1 MTALLIKNVSKF
13 YGQVHSVRDV
23 SLQLAAGERVALLG
37 HNGAGK
43 TTLMRMILGLTP
55 LTSGKIEVLGMAP
68 GSRAAR
74 RAIGFLPENVAFH
87 GALTGREQLHHFAR
101 LKSVKTST
109 ADDFLERVGLAHAM
123 SRKIRTYSKG
133 MRQRMGLAQA
143 LLGTPKL
150 ALLDEPTSGLDP
162 ISRHEFYDIV
172 DDLAK
177 AGSAV
182 LLSSHA
188 LTELETRTD
197 RIAIMSNGHLLAND
211 SLSALR
217 EAAHLPVK
225 VQVRATAE
233 TADHVAAQLGGQRIN
248 GSSVIVNVQQKEK
261 VSLLGQITGLGDLV
275 KDIDVTPASLE
286 ALYRH
291 YSVSDQEIN

>member
-1 MTALLIKNVSKF
+1 MTVLQIENVSKSF
-13 YGQVHSVRDV
+13 GPLESVRSV
-23 SLQLAAGERVALLG
+23 SLRLGEGDRVALLG

-55 LTSGKIEVLGMAP
+55 VTSGQISVLGSAP
-68 GSRAAR
+68 GSRPAR
-74 RAIGFLPENVAFH
+74 RAIGFLPESVAFH

-101 LKSVKTST
+101 LKSVKTSA
-109 ADDFLERVGLAHAM
+109 ADELLERVGLTHAM
-123 SRKIRTYSKG
+123 NRKIRTYSKG
-133 MRQRMGLAQA
+133 MRQRVGLAQA

-177 AGSAV
+177 AGTAV

-197 RIAIMSNGHLLAND
+197 RIAIMSKGELLAND
-211 SLSALR
+211 SLANLR
-217 EAAHLPVK
+217 RRARLPIRVD
-225 VQVRATAE
+225 VTATPD
-233 TADHVAAQLGGQRIN
+233 TADRIADQLGGKRTN
-248 GSSVIVNVQQKEK
+248 GCS
-261 VSLLGQITGLGDLV
+261 VSLDCQQEDKLALLEQITGLGELV

-286 ALYRH
+286 QLYRH
-291 YSVSDQEIN
+291 YSVRTPEDK